1 MNAQQEG
8 FKASVI
14 VQQDLHMNMF
24 KTFKST
30 AEVAVAV

>member
-1 MNAQQEG
+1 MNAKQDG
-8 FKASVI
+8 FEASVI

-30 AEVAVAV
+30 VEVAVAV